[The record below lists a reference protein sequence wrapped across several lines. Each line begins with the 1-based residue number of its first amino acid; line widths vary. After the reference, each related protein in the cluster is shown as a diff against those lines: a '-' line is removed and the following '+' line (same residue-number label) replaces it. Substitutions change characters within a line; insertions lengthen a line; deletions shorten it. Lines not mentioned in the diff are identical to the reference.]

1 MADTGKP
8 RTGAKANLK
17 LRKEH
22 FNKCDPDEPLDPDD
36 PRCVDIDATS
46 TDARG
51 RSWIGALANR
61 IELSDRPVCEFF
73 SGLPGSGKSTELR
86 RLTARL
92 SGDEGANLFPVLIDA
107 EEVLDIYNPIDVPD
121 ILVAILY
128 RTEQAILEKETGT
141 NEGALVEGR
150 LARLWHWVTTTEAEF
165 KSVTAGAGAKAV
177 VPGVGDASADVKV
190 VLDLKTNPSLRRRV
204 RDKVQAHMTTFIKE
218 VHAALEELDGRAKKQ
233 GYEGLV
239 VIFDSLEK
247 LRGISNNW
255 TEVLTS
261 AERVFTGGAP
271 YLKLPVHVIYTLP
284 PALVLRLQT
293 KVHFLPM
300 LKLHDKK
307 GKRAAGFASAREIV
321 RQRVPDK
328 YLSEFLGPT
337 TWKSRIERLIERS
350 GGYPRD
356 LVRLLQTC
364 IAEPSLDEPLF
375 HRLLALAADEYVRT
389 IPENA
394 VPWLARVHRE
404 KRIIV
409 EDDGHRATVDQM
421 LQNNVVLR
429 YQNDEPWAD
438 VHPAVRDMPA
448 LQAEV
453 ARLEAAAAAADK
465 G

>member
-1 MADTGKP
+1 MADAGKP
-8 RTGAKANLK
+8 RAGAKVSLK
-17 LRKEH
+17 LRKEY
-22 FNKCDPDEPLDPDD
+22 FNKCDPDEPLDPED
-36 PRCVDIDATS
+36 PRCVDIDAAS

-86 RLTARL
+86 RLSARL
-92 SGDEGANLFPVLIDA
+92 SSDEGANLFPVLIDA
-107 EEVLDIYNPIDVPD
+107 EEVLDIYNPIDIPD

-128 RTEQAILEKETGT
+128 RTEQAILEKETGSK
-141 NEGALVEGR
+141 EGALVEGR
-150 LARLWHWVTTTEAEF
+150 LARLWRWVTTTEVDF
-165 KSVTAGAGAKAV
+165 KGLSGGVSAKAGIPEV
-177 VPGVGDASADVKV
+177 ADVSADAKV
-190 VLDLKTNPSLRRRV
+190 VLDLKTNPSLRKRV
-204 RDKVQAHMTTFIKE
+204 RDKVQAHMTTFIEE
-218 VHAALEELDGRAKKQ
+218 VQAALEELDERAKKQ

-247 LRGISNNW
+247 LRGISSNW
-255 TEVLTS
+255 TDVLTS

-271 YLKLPVHVIYTLP
+271 YLKLPVHVIYTIP

-300 LKLHDKK
+300 LKLHDKA
-307 GKRAAGFASAREIV
+307 GKRAAGFDAAREIV

-328 YLSEFLGPT
+328 YLAEFLGST
-337 TWKSRIERLIERS
+337 SFKVRIDRLIERS

-375 HRLLALAADEYVRT
+375 NRLLALAADEYVRT

-394 VPWLARVHRE
+394 IPWLARVHRE

-409 EDDGHRATVDQM
+409 EDDDHRPTVDQM

-448 LQAEV
+448 LQAEL
-453 ARLEAAAAAADK
+453 ARLDTPAAK
-465 G
+465 EG